1 LPAAFYGAVGRNT
14 GILHFV
20 QDDDQI
26 MTSKWGVA
34 DDSVE
39 ESVVRPSTDDDRK
52 SRRQKKSTKL
62 HEVASLSEKDLQTM
76 QEFPIWQ
83 LCASLS

>member
-1 LPAAFYGAVGRNT
+1 VGRNT

-26 MTSKWGVA
+26 MTSKWVLPTTVQEDLWSGLRLAMTGNLVG
-34 DDSVE
+34 
-39 ESVVRPSTDDDRK
+39 K
-52 SRRQKKSTKL
+52 KKSTKL